1 MAASAAMFVAWQI
14 STLRA
19 PPRRQAT
26 SAAPKDDGNAKILA
40 LDVAILEA
48 AWGRRRDHEP
58 GGTRRR
64 LLQLAKSPGPFGREI
79 NVCSLPGSGRHTRRF
94 RCPLRIL
101 AV

>member
-48 AWGRRRDHEP
+48 A
-58 GGTRRR
+58 
-64 LLQLAKSPGPFGREI
+64 
-79 NVCSLPGSGRHTRRF
+79 
-94 RCPLRIL
+94 
-101 AV
+101 

>member
-1 MAASAAMFVAWQI
+1 MFAPLILSLTVANNMAASAAMFVAWQI

-48 AWGRRRDHEP
+48 A
-58 GGTRRR
+58 
-64 LLQLAKSPGPFGREI
+64 
-79 NVCSLPGSGRHTRRF
+79 
-94 RCPLRIL
+94 
-101 AV
+101 